1 MLKEKSRH
9 DKEVDDAVSDKEKIE
24 RSYKRQIEAI
34 NEDCRLKIEQSNNR
48 VRTLEAQLSGLELKM
63 RAQQD
68 DNDLLRKEMDSLST
82 KCRQAIE
89 KQSELQTQNI
99 RQETEM

>member
-9 DKEVDDAVSDKEKIE
+9 DREVEDAVCDKEKLE
-24 RSYKRQIEAI
+24 RSFKRQIEAI
-34 NEDCRLKIEQSNNR
+34 NEDCRLKVEQSNNR
-48 VRTLEAQLSGLELKM
+48 VRTLEAQLAGLELKA

-68 DNDLLRKEMDSLST
+68 DNELLRKDMDSLST
-82 KCRQAIE
+82 KCRLATE
-89 KQSELQTQNI
+89 KQSELQSQNI